1 MMGFRR
7 KERIDRAET
16 DGRGRRR
23 EENLG
28 ITHSIL
34 SMRALLWV
42 GAQAQLLQVVLFK
55 AKQLERRRRRRRR
68 TTGWRCNVLSLPID
82 KATPR
87 N

>member
-16 DGRGRRR
+16 DGRGRGRRR

-34 SMRALLWV
+34 SMRALRV
-42 GAQAQLLQVVLFK
+42 GAQLLCCK
-55 AKQLERRRRRRRR
+55 SYSKRSNWSDDDDDEERRPGGAARARDIAPARR
-68 TTGWRCNVLSLPID
+68 
-82 KATPR
+82 
-87 N
+87 

>member
-34 SMRALLWV
+34 SMRALRV
-42 GAQAQLLQVVLFK
+42 GAQLLCCK
-55 AKQLERRRRRRRR
+55 SYSKRSNWSDDDDEERRPGGAARASDIAPARR
-68 TTGWRCNVLSLPID
+68 
-82 KATPR
+82 
-87 N
+87 

>member
-16 DGRGRRR
+16 DGRTRTPRR

-34 SMRALLWV
+34 SMRALRV
-42 GAQAQLLQVVLFK
+42 GAQLLCCK
-55 AKQLERRRRRRRR
+55 SYSKRSNWSDDDDEERRPGGAARARDIAPARR
-68 TTGWRCNVLSLPID
+68 
-82 KATPR
+82 
-87 N
+87 